1 MNNLTTIVTAPRGF
15 RFTPSHIDYAF
26 VKRIV
31 LGNPRQLS
39 YELMANGDV
48 MKNTESGNFLFGLK
62 AGDSFVIDGT
72 KRDLV
77 EINKRIKNHKRYVY
91 FDVITKI
98 IGEQLVGKCQ

>member
-15 RFTPSHIDYAF
+15 RFTPAHIDHAF

-31 LGNPRQLS
+31 LSNPRQLS

-48 MKNTESGNFLFGLK
+48 VKNTESGNFLFGLK
-62 AGDSFVIDGT
+62 AGDTFVVDGT

-77 EINKRIKNHKRYVY
+77 AINKRIKNHKRYVY
-91 FDVITKI
+91 FQVETKI
-98 IGEQLVGKCQ
+98 IGEQLVGKCY